1 MGQTRTRVPGGP
13 SPSPGGDARPEQAQR
28 SPGPPPPQSPAAD
41 PVGKCQTAHSS
52 DEPAPVPSCGLS
64 GVAWGVLGC
73 PARGRA
79 APLSASRAP
88 PAGASRAAVL
98 VLGRSGSAS
107 RVCVCVCVSRRPWL
121 HCHSR
126 SSLSWWLLSCSAS
139 SYTKPRHGHTRV
151 YKKRVTR
158 SVQHYLQFRRPLG
171 GPQCPPR
178 MGAAA
183 VSCGAQPN
191 GRSAVLC
198 RACVPVCTCSRATA
212 CAHAQDSWRPAAS
225 LCRAPARPPGPGQP
239 RRSLSLLSTVPAKA
253 SLRAPLPQD
262 PALIM

>member
-1 MGQTRTRVPGGP
+1 MGRLGLPRPRQGRPFVREPCAPCRGLP
-13 SPSPGGDARPEQAQR
+13 SSR
-28 SPGPPPPQSPAAD
+28 PGPR
-41 PVGKCQTAHSS
+41 PVRLG
-52 DEPAPVPSCGLS
+52 VPC
-64 GVAWGVLGC
+64 
-73 PARGRA
+73 
-79 APLSASRAP
+79 
-88 PAGASRAAVL
+88 
-98 VLGRSGSAS
+98 
-107 RVCVCVCVSRRPWL
+107 VCVCVWVSRRPWL